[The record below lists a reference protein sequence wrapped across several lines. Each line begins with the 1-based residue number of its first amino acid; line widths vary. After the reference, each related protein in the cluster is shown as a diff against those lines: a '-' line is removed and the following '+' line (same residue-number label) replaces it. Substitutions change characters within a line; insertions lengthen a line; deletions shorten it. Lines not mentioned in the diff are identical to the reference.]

1 VGRAADFQIDG
12 VSPKEIWDRML
23 ALRHVGRLEIGGAG
37 VYDEF
42 VHVDVRGG
50 SLHTWDER
58 TRK

>member
-1 VGRAADFQIDG
+1 MTLAFAG
-12 VSPKEIWDRML
+12 VD
-23 ALRHVGRLEIGGAG
+23 ALVIARLYKAVFDKRLEIGGAG